1 MAIGLGFAN
10 PELKRAQLLAQ
21 LNGST
26 RLPMNPGGGPPPIT
40 SDIQGGPNAAPAQ
53 MPAQA
58 LQAAPQ
64 AAPQIDP
71 SAALTAGINTSAAP
85 PPTDPSMDPTAQTE
99 GMPKWAKIAGA
110 IGHVLLSIDAGYH
123 GRGMPS
129 APDYLDPQKE
139 QDQNMQVA
147 EFLINTTARA
157 YEVSRKA
164 PPGARGPMLEQ
175 FKQAVQRVAPNFD
188 FDGFLNSMQTDAER
202 MDELAPDL
210 ATLSEDAKRMVMA
223 QINARGGDAN
233 AASGVIK
240 DQQFM
245 SGVFDFE
252 DERNTPALKFKLQ
265 GIQQAMKQLGMPA
278 DALADATPE
287 GFRQFN
293 GSLPE
298 KYRLSPSEI
307 GTLRRNGDLQ
317 RIIGLGQTPQERGE
331 DPTLES
337 RAGRRPPP
345 EPLRRDNAVMPD
357 EADEEPFDEPV
368 APSAPPRRRAASPTS
383 TNSAAPPSPSSQGQR
398 PPQAQSKPRPG
409 RPGTRPPP
417 DEGSGNAFL
426 DEMVRRGDEGRRELQ
441 RRGVKAEQF
450 VPQAR
455 QAADEMNRYLEET
468 GADRYPVEQLMQ
480 EQQAPQ
486 PKRQARQREP
496 ERQPARQPEQRQ
508 APQKFR
514 VPQDTTLPGVG
525 RVKAGDTV
533 IYDATTRKYRRG

>member
-10 PELKRAQLLAQ
+10 PELKRAQMLAQ

-26 RLPMNPGGGPPPIT
+26 RLPMNPGSGPPPV
-40 SDIQGGPNAAPAQ
+40 SAELPGGPGAPLPAAP
-53 MPAQA
+53 QA
-58 LQAAPQ
+58 PQAAPQ

-71 SAALTAGINTSAAP
+71 SAALAAGINTSAQPQA
-85 PPTDPSMDPTAQTE
+85 DPNIDPTGQGA

-123 GRGMPS
+123 GRGMPG

-147 EFLINTTARA
+147 EFLVNTTARA
-157 YEVSRKA
+157 WEVSRKA

-175 FKQAVQRVAPNFD
+175 FKQAIQRVAPDFD

-223 QINARGGDAN
+223 QINARGGNAN
-233 AASGVIK
+233 AAAGVIK

-245 SGVFDFE
+245 AGVMDFE
-252 DERNTPALKFKLQ
+252 DDRNTPALRMKLQ
-265 GIQQAMKQLGMPA
+265 GIQNAMKQLGMPP
-278 DALADATPE
+278 DALADASPE

-317 RIIGLGQTPQERGE
+317 RMIGLGQTPQERGE

-345 EPLRRDNAVMPD
+345 EPLRRDTAAAPED
-357 EADEEPFDEPV
+357 EGEEPFDEPV
-368 APSAPPRRRAASPTS
+368 APAPPRRRATPPTS
-383 TNSAAPPSPSSQGQR
+383 TTSAAPPAPPSQGQR
-398 PPQAQSKPRPG
+398 PPQGQAKPRPG

-417 DEGSGNAFL
+417 DEGEGNAFL

-455 QAADEMNRYLEET
+455 QASNEMNRYLEET
-468 GADRYPVEQLMQ
+468 GADRYPVEEMLQQ
-480 EQQAPQ
+480 RPEPAPQQA
-486 PKRQARQREP
+486 RR
-496 ERQPARQPEQRQ
+496 PARGEQPRPEKRP
-508 APQKFR
+508 APQRFT
-514 VPQDTTLPGVG
+514 VPNDMSLPGVG
-525 RVKAGDTV
+525 KVKKGDAV
-533 IYDATTRKYRRG
+533 IYDQTTGKYRRG